1 MTRRQNRTFLS
12 RKLPTSVD
20 ALIAQVRAILQCSTN
35 NALLPNPTPPLATLR
50 AAVDAL
56 AAAQVATLTRRV
68 GTTAVREECLDVVRS
83 LVGELASYVQAQAD
97 ADVDQAPV
105 IIESSGFSIRAA
117 STRRKLGFVVKQGR
131 VSGTAIVE
139 VLAVAKRASYE
150 HRWSADGGKTWNPA
164 GVTLQTKMTIRGLPV
179 GVSVLFTCRP
189 CTKSGEG
196 DWMEPYPFLVK

>member
-1 MTRRQNRTFLS
+1 MFALQRIEETETIREPVWQDLALCNDGRGSMTELFFSEQL
-12 RKLPTSVD
+12 D
-20 ALIAQVRAILQCSTN
+20 DI
-35 NALLPNPTPPLATLR
+35 
-50 AAVDAL
+50 
-56 AAAQVATLTRRV
+56 AAAKAFC
-68 GTTAVREECLDVVRS
+68 GGCPVREECLDVVRS

-164 GVTLQTKMTIRGLPV
+164 GMTLQTKMTIRGLPV